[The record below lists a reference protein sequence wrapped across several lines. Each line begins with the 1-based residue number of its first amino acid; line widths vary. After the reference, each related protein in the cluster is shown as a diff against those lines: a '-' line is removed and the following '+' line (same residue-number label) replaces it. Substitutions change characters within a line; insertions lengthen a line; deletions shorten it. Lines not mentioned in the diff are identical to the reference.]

1 MPGYTIAPRETGCG
15 DRPGTAHMGSQ
26 IRRSN
31 GIRRNTA
38 ALNPNDAIELS
49 KVSMTN
55 LSSAGAE
62 TPCNRRAAMTII
74 GRLLQASCRT
84 RRRK

>member
-1 MPGYTIAPRETGCG
+1 
-15 DRPGTAHMGSQ
+15 MGSQ
-26 IRRSN
+26 IRQSN

-55 LSSAGAE
+55 LRSAGAE
-62 TPCNRRAAMTII
+62 TPCNMRVAGASGRKLVNVESGCTDTPRLAA
-74 GRLLQASCRT
+74 RLD
-84 RRRK
+84 